1 MDLGTITTILTSLG
15 IGGLIGNFFQ
25 SFLQSKGKVN
35 EREFNFKEQRYKALM
50 ILMWTSLNPK
60 SELKHLRF
68 YREDI
73 LDIKTLHR
81 ELKLELYNSLL
92 YAEDNVIYSLR
103 KFIEKINHQNY
114 SSVALE
120 MRKDLYGKKTKIN
133 FEDIK
138 IKL

>member
-15 IGGLIGNFFQ
+15 IGGLIGNVFQ